1 MTNGK
6 EIQSINLKEQHKNEA
21 LEALEYLKDMH
32 YFVPKYFG
40 LDNKNKWDT
49 VREYIERY

>member
-1 MTNGK
+1 MTNEK

-21 LEALEYLKDMH
+21 LEVLEYLKDLH
-32 YFVPKYFG
+32 YFTSRFG